1 MDNLTDNELNSQL
14 SVPVGMT
21 PLTNPHSISEE
32 TEKVAETAEQT
43 QWKTTL
49 KFLAEIINRLDR
61 IEMKVTRMQS
71 KIKSDEQVI

>member
-1 MDNLTDNELNSQL
+1 MEN
-14 SVPVGMT
+14 VPNGVIGT
-21 PLTNPHSISEE
+21 SPTEE
-32 TEKVAETAEQT
+32 KIPGKDTAQWQT
-43 QWKTTL
+43 IL